1 MTALQMNAAA
11 INQTYNDGSITRTI
25 NAIDF
30 INQFIINH
38 AEKSYI
44 TRDYYGYSGTIPVM
58 GLVYPTGYT
67 DAEKKAFNDFIFIW
81 KTFWNEERK
90 KNYFE
95 AIDALHADYN
105 PISNYDKSSDIITGE
120 SLTPYEEDVTRTGG
134 YSDTREIAGKET
146 IETSESGTKTNER
159 TFDNSDDTTN
169 ESSTD
174 ESTVFRNDTKSST
187 DHSGTITDE
196 ESFTNR
202 KTTVEKSYSNG
213 YTDTT
218 TKEFNEDNTT
228 TRHQYDAV
236 TKVVNNDTISGVTK
250 YDHVFEHTTG
260 NIGVTTSQQMIQSEI
275 DLRVYNIIDNYV
287 DIFAKMYLFYI

>member
-11 INQTYNDGSITRTI
+11 INQTYNDGGVTRTI
-25 NAIDF
+25 NAVDF

-44 TRDYYGYSGTIPVM
+44 TRDYYGYSGTIPVI
-58 GLVYPTGYT
+58 GLVYPAGYT
-67 DAEKKAFNDFIFIW
+67 DAEKKAFNDFVFIW
-81 KTFWNEERK
+81 KAFWNEERK

-95 AIDALHADYN
+95 AIDALHAVYN
-105 PISNYDKSSDIITGE
+105 PINNYDKSSDIITGE
-120 SLTPYEEDVTRTGG
+120 SQTPYEDDVTRTGG
-134 YSDTREIAGKET
+134 YSDTRTIAGKET

-174 ESTVFRNDTKSST
+174 ENTLYRNDTKSTT

-196 ESFTNR
+196 ERFTNR

-275 DLRVYNIIDNYV
+275 DLRIYNIIDNYV

>member
-11 INQTYNDGSITRTI
+11 INQTYNDGGITRTI
-25 NAIDF
+25 NAVDF

-44 TRDYYGYSGTIPVM
+44 TRDYYGYSGTIPVI
-58 GLVYPTGYT
+58 GLVYPAGYT
-67 DAEKKAFNDFIFIW
+67 DEEKKAFNDFIFIW
-81 KTFWNEERK
+81 KSFWNEERK

-95 AIDALHADYN
+95 ALDALHADYN

-120 SLTPYEEDVTRTGG
+120 SQTPYEDDVTRTGG
-134 YSDTREIAGKET
+134 YTDTHEITGKET
-146 IETSESGTKTNER
+146 TETSESGTKTNER
-159 TFDNSDDTTN
+159 TYDNTDDTEN
-169 ESSTD
+169 LMSSD
-174 ESTVFRNDTKSST
+174 ESTAYRNDTKSTT
-187 DHSGTITDE
+187 DHSGTVTDT
-196 ESFTNR
+196 ESYDHHTV
-202 KTTVEKSYSNG
+202 TVEKSYSNG
-213 YTDTT
+213 YKDTT
-218 TKEFNEDNTT
+218 TKEFDNDNTT

-236 TKVVNNDTISGVTK
+236 TKVINNDTISGVTK

>member
-11 INQTYNDGSITRTI
+11 INQTYNDGGIMRTI

-38 AEKSYI
+38 ADKSYI
-44 TRDYYGYSGTIPVM
+44 TRDYYGYSGTIPVI
-58 GLVYPTGYT
+58 GLVYPDGYT
-67 DAEKKAFNDFIFIW
+67 DAEKKAFNDFVFIW
-81 KTFWNEERK
+81 KSFWNDERK
-90 KNYFE
+90 RNYFE
-95 AIDALHADYN
+95 AIDALHSSYN
-105 PISNYDKSSDIITGE
+105 PLNNYDKTSDIITGE
-120 SLTPYEEDVTRTGG
+120 SLTPYEDDVTRTGG
-134 YSDTREIAGKET
+134 YSDTRTIAGKET

-196 ESFTNR
+196 ERFTNR
-202 KTTVEKSYSNG
+202 KTTVDKSYSNG
-213 YTDTT
+213 YSDKT
-218 TKEFNEDNTT
+218 TKEFNDDNTT
-228 TRHQYDAV
+228 TRHYYDAV
-236 TKVVNNDTISGVTK
+236 TKVVNNDTIAGITK
-250 YDHVFEHTTG
+250 YNHVFDHTSG
-260 NIGVTTSQQMIQSEI
+260 NIGVTTSQQMLQSELDI
-275 DLRVYNIIDNYV
+275 RIYNIIDTYV